1 MGEIEEL
8 ENALANV
15 LGRRHCII
23 TGRGASAI
31 YIALKAIK
39 ENPAKVVMPA
49 ICCNSPANVSISAG
63 WEPIFCDIRLEDF
76 NMCPRALTRTLE
88 DNSDIGAIMPV
99 HLYGQAAPM
108 KEILTIAAE
117 HNIPVIEDS
126 AQALGATYKGHMVGS
141 LGDIS
146 IISFG
151 HTKTLDIGWG
161 GAALTDNDYIAERLR
176 LEQKQL
182 PRRPL
187 QIDQLFDEWRKVYY
201 SLLPLTEMNSKLH
214 ILFTLLP
221 QIFNEMYVFSLNRE
235 QASDILNS
243 LNSLDSLVSARRVLA
258 NAYRENLI
266 HPDLVHPSFDPEAA
280 PWRYSFLVGRG
291 LQKTVTE
298 ELRAAGL
305 DASNWY
311 PSLHRWYP
319 SSRKQDPTQFET
331 ALRIESEVVNLWVTP
346 SLSMDT
352 IHSSSNIVLRCL
364 A

>member
-39 ENPAKVVMPA
+39 VNPAKVVIPA

-63 WEPIFCDIRLEDF
+63 WEPIFCDIRLDDF

-88 DNSDIGAIMPV
+88 DNSDIGAIMAA
-99 HLYGQAAPM
+99 HLYDQAAPM

-161 GAALTDNDYIAERLR
+161 GAALTDNDYIGIANVGAYGMSLSSNYNTRPTVAEIMVSGSKYRV
-176 LEQKQL
+176 
-182 PRRPL
+182 
-187 QIDQLFDEWRKVYY
+187 IRKRQ
-201 SLLPLTEMNSKLH
+201 SL
-214 ILFTLLP
+214 
-221 QIFNEMYVFSLNRE
+221 
-235 QASDILNS
+235 
-243 LNSLDSLVSARRVLA
+243 
-258 NAYRENLI
+258 ENL
-266 HPDLVHPSFDPEAA
+266 
-280 PWRYSFLVGRG
+280 
-291 LQKTVTE
+291 
-298 ELRAAGL
+298 
-305 DASNWY
+305 
-311 PSLHRWYP
+311 
-319 SSRKQDPTQFET
+319 
-331 ALRIESEVVNLWVTP
+331 VN
-346 SLSMDT
+346 
-352 IHSSSNIVLRCL
+352 N
-364 A
+364 